1 MSDIP
6 LRIAAAD
13 AAAEGRADELA
24 RLLNHRP
31 STHNELKGLAFL
43 ASESR
48 SLPILQVLLDNSW
61 DINTPESYCDPPSLG
76 RAIQAGADE
85 DVVRWFLVHGAN
97 PNAFATKYRVTPLS
111 RAVQYA
117 PLKIVQLL
125 LDFGG
130 SATTGELVWFA
141 CQRPAEDPDALT
153 ILELL
158 YNRGAPVDNVLFADF
173 DDLRDVSIF
182 TGTPLWVSIGKGD
195 VARVQFLLDRGASL
209 LAKESG
215 LDLSPLEKAR
225 HCVNPEIAKI
235 VSQAATS
242 RSNAPC

>member
-31 STHNELKGLAFL
+31 PTHDELKGLAFL
-43 ASESR
+43 ASESK
-48 SLPILQVLLDNSW
+48 SLPIPQVLLNNSW
-61 DINTPESYCDPPSLG
+61 DINSPESYCDPPFLG
-76 RAIQAGADE
+76 GAGADE
-85 DVVRWFLVHGAN
+85 DVVRWFLVHGAD

-153 ILELL
+153 ILKLL

-173 DDLRDVSIF
+173 NDLRDVSIS

-209 LAKESG
+209 LAKEPG

-225 HCVNPEIAKI
+225 HCVNQEIAKI

-242 RSNAPC
+242 RSDVPC